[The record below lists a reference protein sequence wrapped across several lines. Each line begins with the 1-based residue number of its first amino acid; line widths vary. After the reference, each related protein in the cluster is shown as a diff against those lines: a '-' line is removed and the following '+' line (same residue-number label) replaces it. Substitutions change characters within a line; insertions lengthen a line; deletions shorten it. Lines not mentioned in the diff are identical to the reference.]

1 MVIAY
6 VGLGSNLAD
15 PESQVQSALA
25 ELQTLPQSRC
35 LAHSSLYRSAPMM
48 AAGESADDQPDYI
61 NAVAALETVLE
72 PAVLL
77 AELQHLEALHQRIRE
92 QRWGPRTL
100 DLDLLLYGDSRINTA
115 ELTVPHPGLS
125 ERNFVLYPLAEVV
138 NEVAAEQAET
148 LQIPGKGT
156 LASLLAA
163 CPRSGLEKVNQTL
176 VF

>member
-1 MVIAY
+1 MAIAY

-15 PESQVQSALA
+15 PESQVRTALA
-25 ELQTLPQSRC
+25 ELRTLPQSRC
-35 LAHSSLYRSAPMM
+35 LAHSSLYRSAPMV
-48 AAGESADDQPDYI
+48 AVGDSADDQPEYI
-61 NAVAALETVLE
+61 NAVAALETALA

-77 AELQHLEALHQRIRE
+77 AELQHLEALHQRMRE

-100 DLDLLLYGDSRINTA
+100 DLDLLLYGDNCINTA

-138 NEVAAEQAET
+138 GEIAVESLET

-176 VF
+176 VI

>member
-6 VGLGSNLAD
+6 VGLGSNLAE
-15 PESQVQSALA
+15 PESQIQAALA

-35 LAHSSLYRSAPMM
+35 LAHSSLYRSAPMVVP
-48 AAGESADDQPDYI
+48 GDSAEDQPDYI

-100 DLDLLLYGDSRINTA
+100 DLDLLLYGDCTVNTP

-125 ERNFVLYPLAEVV
+125 ERNFVLYPLAEIVG
-138 NEVAAEQAET
+138 EIAAEQVDT
-148 LQIPGKGT
+148 LQIPGRGT

-163 CPRSGLEKVNQTL
+163 CPRSGLEKVNH
-176 VF
+176 

>member
-1 MVIAY
+1 VSLAKVIAY
-6 VGLGSNLAD
+6 IGLGSNLAD

-25 ELQTLPQSRC
+25 ELQNLPQSRC
-35 LAHSSLYRSAPMM
+35 LAHSSLYRSAPMVS
-48 AAGESADDQPDYI
+48 AGDSADDQPDYI

-100 DLDLLLYGDSRINTA
+100 DLDLLLYGDSSINTV

-138 NEVAAEQAET
+138 GEAKTGE
-148 LQIPGKGT
+148 LKIPGQGT
-156 LASLLAA
+156 LADLLGA
-163 CPRSGLEKVNQTL
+163 CPRDDLAKVNH
-176 VF
+176 